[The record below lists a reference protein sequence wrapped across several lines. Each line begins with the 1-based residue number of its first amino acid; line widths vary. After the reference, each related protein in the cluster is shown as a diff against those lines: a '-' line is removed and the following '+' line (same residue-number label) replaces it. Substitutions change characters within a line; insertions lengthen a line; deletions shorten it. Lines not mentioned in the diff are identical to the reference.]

1 MLSLTGSLGTSS
13 STLLDVLANPV
24 AALGANLALPFL
36 NVREMRLNTAIARS
50 QYEEAVV
57 NFRKTLYAALAETEK
72 SLSAR
77 TELALQEEAQ
87 QRATQESVEITR
99 LYEARYRAGQVPLRT
114 WLDAQERRRAA
125 QLALSALHLA
135 RLQNQLTLHKA
146 LGGGWPA
153 S

>member
-1 MLSLTGSLGTSS
+1 M
-13 STLLDVLANPV
+13 
-24 AALGANLALPFL
+24 
-36 NVREMRLNTAIARS
+36 
-50 QYEEAVV
+50 
-57 NFRKTLYAALAETEK
+57 
-72 SLSAR
+72 
-77 TELALQEEAQ
+77 
-87 QRATQESVEITR
+87 EITR

-125 QLALSALHLA
+125 QLTRSALHLA